1 MSAKAPNIIKR
12 TARAFRAFARSF
24 SGYDIT
30 GGSGRWPQNY
40 MLNSPVTQ
48 SLAAARLA
56 SRKIAHQ
63 AENNALISSIVTNT
77 ATAIVGDGPTVR
89 SAHPDAEVNAQLQRV
104 WNAFFAR
111 CDIEGTMGLGGYL
124 CRVARGF
131 VIDGESFTKF
141 VVDPDAMT
149 LSLQLLS
156 ADQVDSARTVP
167 SLGMTGDAPNIVAGV
182 EFDAIGRRVAYWVL
196 PTQPDAP
203 WASVLPP
210 VRVAALDVCHVYE
223 PRFPGMPRGISP
235 LTAVAPL
242 AMQLDEAVDA
252 SIVKL
257 KTTALLSMLIRDPE
271 GELSYDFDS
280 TNNPQALHLEPG
292 ATLRLP
298 PGADVSFPPVS
309 EMNTLGEVLAHIE
322 RLICAGS
329 GTGVPFFIATGDLG
343 SVNFSAG
350 KLGMA
355 AFQRRVKALQANH
368 FVAQLLTPIWD
379 RIVLLE
385 VLSGRLRAPDF
396 ESNPERYTA
405 QFLFTGWPPID
416 ELKAAKAATL
426 NIAAKVKSRAEVISE
441 GGRDPA
447 DVDAEIEAD
456 PFAADDLSASATTI
470 NGQPDTENA

>member
-1 MSAKAPNIIKR
+1 MNIFKR
-12 TARAFRAFARSF
+12 TALAFRAFARGF
-24 SGYDIT
+24 SGYDVT
-30 GGSGRWPQNY
+30 GGSGRWPTNY
-40 MLNSPVTQ
+40 MLNAPVTQ

-63 AENNALISSIVTNT
+63 AENNALISSIVTN
-77 ATAIVGDGPTVR
+77 AVTAIVGDGPTVR
-89 SAHPDAEVNAQLQRV
+89 SAHPDPEVNAHLQRV
-104 WNAFFAR
+104 WNAFFAS
-111 CDIEGTMGLGGYL
+111 CDIEGTMSLGGYL
-124 CRVARGF
+124 SRVARGF

-141 VVDPDAMT
+141 IVDPLTMT

-167 SLGMTGDAPNIVAGV
+167 SLGMTGDAPNIMAGV
-182 EFDAIGRRVAYWVL
+182 EFDAIGPRVAYWVL
-196 PTQPDAP
+196 PSQPDAP

-210 VRVAALDVCHVYE
+210 VRVSALDVAHVFE
-223 PRFPGMPRGISP
+223 PRFPGMPRGVSP

-242 AMQLDEAVDA
+242 AMELDSAIDAAVM
-252 SIVKL
+252 KL
-257 KTTALLSMLIRDPE
+257 RVSCLVAMVVRDPN
-271 GELSYDFDS
+271 GDLVYDINSPNDPA
-280 TNNPQALHLEPG
+280 TLQLEPG
-292 ATLRLP
+292 ATLKLP
-298 PGADVSFPPVS
+298 PGCDVSFPPTS
-309 EMNTLGEVLAHIE
+309 EMNTVAEVLSHIE

-329 GTGVPFFIATGDLG
+329 GTGVPFFVASGDLA

-355 AFQRRVKALQANH
+355 AFLRRVKALQQNH
-368 FVAQLLTPIWD
+368 IVAQLLTPIWD

-385 VLSGRLRAPDF
+385 VLSGRLRAPDY
-396 ESNPERYTA
+396 ETNPERYTA
-405 QFLFTGWPPID
+405 QFLFPGWPPID

-456 PFAADDLSASATTI
+456 PFSADDLSANATNI
-470 NGQPDTENA
+470 SNQPDTENV

>member
-1 MSAKAPNIIKR
+1 MKSPNIFKR
-12 TARAFRAFARSF
+12 TTCALRAFARSF

-30 GGSGRWPQNY
+30 GGAGRWPHSY
-40 MLNSPVTQ
+40 MLNAPVAQ

-63 AENNALISSIVTNT
+63 AENNALVSSIVTNA

-89 SAHPDAEVNAQLQRV
+89 SAHPDPDVNAHLQRV
-104 WNAFFAR
+104 WNEFYKS
-111 CDIEGTMGLGGYL
+111 CDLEGTMSLAGYL
-124 CRVARGF
+124 NRVARGF

-141 VVDPDAMT
+141 VVDPSIMS
-149 LSLQLLS
+149 LRLQLLS

-167 SLGMTGDAPNIVAGV
+167 SLGTTGDSPNIVAGV

-210 VRVAALDVCHVYE
+210 VRVSALDVCHVFE

-298 PGADVSFPPVS
+298 PGADVTFPPVS
-309 EMNTLGEVLAHIE
+309 EMNTLGEVLSHIE

-329 GTGVPFFIATGDLG
+329 GTGVPFFIATGDLA

-350 KLGMA
+350 KLGMT
-355 AFQRRVKALQANH
+355 AFLRRVKALQQNYI
-368 FVAQLLTPIWD
+368 VAQLLTPIWD

-385 VLSGRLRAPDF
+385 VLSGRMRAPDY
-396 ESNPERYTA
+396 ETNPERYAA
-405 QFLFTGWPPID
+405 QFLFPGWPPID
-416 ELKAAKAATL
+416 ELKSAKANTL
-426 NIAAKVKSRAEVISE
+426 NIAAKVKSRSEVISE

-456 PFAADDLSASATTI
+456 PFAADDLSADVTNIS
-470 NGQPDTENA
+470 NQNEPENN